1 MTYITHITYTT
12 HIIYI
17 THMSYIT
24 HTVKL
29 LFKTYKKN
37 FSNIVFLYVK
47 MRNKYYKKKHRKN
60 PKRNT

>member
-29 LFKTYKKN
+29 LFKAYKKN
-37 FSNIVFLYVK
+37 IQIFFILFIYNCFSIC
-47 MRNKYYKKKHRKN
+47 KN
-60 PKRNT
+60 EK